1 MLYGVVK
8 IMLYGVVKI
17 KKGCKNESDFG
28 SRFQDY

>member
-1 MLYGVVK
+1 
-8 IMLYGVVKI
+8 MLYGVVKI